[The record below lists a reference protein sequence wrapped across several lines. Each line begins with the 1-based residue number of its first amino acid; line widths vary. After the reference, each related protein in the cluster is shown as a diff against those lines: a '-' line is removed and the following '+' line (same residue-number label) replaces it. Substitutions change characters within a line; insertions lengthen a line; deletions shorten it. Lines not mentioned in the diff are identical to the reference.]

1 MYSIITYPCYV
12 LPSYSKTHTMKKMKE
27 EYDLQC
33 IEFRKWMIEQRKK
46 TKKDPL
52 PQAKVEV
59 SKVHTSQTLPYPTL
73 PYP

>member
-1 MYSIITYPCYV
+1 
-12 LPSYSKTHTMKKMKE
+12 MKKMKE

-59 SKVHTSQTLPYPTL
+59 SKVHTSQTLPIVPNPFLHLIIYLIL
-73 PYP
+73 PYPTPFLTLP